1 MLTALG
7 TFLNTLVVPLTHMGT
22 AMQMNLQAYEQAY
35 GPGGYDGQA
44 MSTVAFNIFAGPWID
59 QLGQL
64 SVGLGTFLQSTV
76 TFLIGLKTLL

>member
-1 MLTALG
+1 
-7 TFLNTLVVPLTHMGT
+7 
-22 AMQMNLQAYEQAY
+22 
-35 GPGGYDGQA
+35 